1 MIYNTKRH
9 NSNIWKH
16 ILSFH
21 GKECRKSADTYTV
34 CSYSD
39 RSGNHSCNSCCK
51 IRPPT
56 NGYRYFRLIP
66 NIAGSANSQISEI
79 NARNTNLFCLCISS
93 VDDYKSHY
101 CGSLGNIIE
110 SNYREGI
117 DSAYSF
123 RCLKV
128 DRKHCMMKSCNNHKK
143 WIQKAVNTTDDP
155 AEGRIKAYLN
165 DLCRS
170 VADHTSERSDHC
182 MGQKNCRHQ

>member
-1 MIYNTKRH
+1 MVVPTRE
-9 NSNIWKH
+9 SVRP
-16 ILSFH
+16 S
-21 GKECRKSADTYTV
+21 RKSAATYAV
-34 CSYSD
+34 CNYSD
-39 RSGNHSCNSCCK
+39 LSGNHSCNSCCK
-51 IRPPT
+51 HGSHKRIQIFQVNT
-56 NGYRYFRLIP
+56 EHCRLC
-66 NIAGSANSQISEI
+66 NSQISG
-79 NARNTNLFCLCISS
+79 NKRRNTNLICLCISS

-128 DRKHCMMKSCNNHKK
+128 DRKHCMMKSCNNHK

-165 DLCRS
+165 DLCQS